1 MLYILLQG
9 DGGGIA
15 SQLPLLAILIAIFY
29 FFFIRPSSKK
39 QKAQDA
45 FLTSL
50 EKGTEVVTSS
60 GIIGKINKIS
70 DKDITLQVSE
80 KGFIRVTKG
89 SISNELTEAFQKV
102 DTKEVK
108 KEVKS
113 NKS

>member
-1 MLYILLQG
+1 MLYILIQSS
-9 DGGGIA
+9 GGGFET
-15 SQLPLLAILIAIFY
+15 QLPLLAILIAIFY

-39 QKAQDA
+39 QKAQET

-60 GIIGKINKIS
+60 GIIGKINKIT

-80 KGFIRVTKG
+80 KSFIRVTKG
-89 SISNELTEAFQKV
+89 SISNELTAAFQKN
-102 DTKEVK
+102 DEKEVK

-113 NKS
+113 NK